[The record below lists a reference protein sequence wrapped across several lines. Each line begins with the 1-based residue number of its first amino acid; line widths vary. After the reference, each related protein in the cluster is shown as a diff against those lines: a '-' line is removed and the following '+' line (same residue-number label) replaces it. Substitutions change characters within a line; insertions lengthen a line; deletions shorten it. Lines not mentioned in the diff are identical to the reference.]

1 MRREI
6 SFTLKD
12 DIYIR
17 YLSYPDGKA
26 FQKDLVKRNPY
37 KLDIGAV
44 FNAPVRG
51 ACVLLCLCCSAA
63 ALLRTNCLTSEPL
76 PHLQPKDKA
85 SVMDF
90 KPLEK
95 ELNFDIVRF
104 QKKTAATDSCAR
116 SCRHTTRTVFPSSG
130 RCLLNG
136 SVALLSVA
144 KMPTAFKRRAVGFDA
159 RAHLVLVPRL

>member
-63 ALLRTNCLTSEPL
+63 ALLRANCLTSEPL

-95 ELNFDIVRF
+95 ELNFDIVRSRKNCSDRF
-104 QKKTAATDSCAR
+104 VR
-116 SCRHTTRTVFPSSG
+116 
-130 RCLLNG
+130 
-136 SVALLSVA
+136 ALLQTHHPHCISVER
-144 KMPTAFKRRAVGFDA
+144 PLPFKR
-159 RAHLVLVPRL
+159 